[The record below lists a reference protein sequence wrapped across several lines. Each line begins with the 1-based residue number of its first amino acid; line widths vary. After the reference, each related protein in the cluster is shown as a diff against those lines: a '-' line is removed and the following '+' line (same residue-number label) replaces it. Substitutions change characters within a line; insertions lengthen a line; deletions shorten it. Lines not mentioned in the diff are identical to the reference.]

1 MRPAS
6 YIASRLFNLSNQYV
20 SSTIIRIAILSV
32 AIGLAVMI
40 VSVAIVVGFKN
51 QIRDKVIGF
60 IAPIKIEVLDNN
72 ASVEAKPFALD
83 STLFKLISSVDGVNH
98 VQGVVFKPALIKT
111 NDQIQGMVIK
121 GVGKDYDQ
129 SYFTNKIIEGKIP
142 DFQDST
148 VSDDVLIS
156 KNIADKLQV
165 ATGDYLRFWFVSSD
179 QQHTRGRKL
188 LISGIYETGLL
199 EFDRIY
205 AFADVRHLQKLNNW
219 NTNQF
224 STVEVITKDVAL
236 NQVIND
242 KLYNELPVE
251 LTSMTVRESYPQ
263 IFDWLDL
270 QDVNVLIIIVLMVL
284 VSGITM
290 LGTLLIIILERTSM
304 VGLLKALGATNGMI
318 RNIFHVLSLS
328 ILLRG
333 LIIGNIVGI
342 GFCLFQSYFG
352 ILKLPAE
359 SYYLTEVPIDITIY
373 QVLFINTGTLLL
385 WAIMLYIPVTVI
397 NKINPSRAIRYE

>member
-60 IAPIKIEVLDNN
+60 IAPIKIELLDNN
-72 ASVEAKPFALD
+72 ASVEAKPFVFD
-83 STLFKLISSVDGVNH
+83 STLFNLITSIDGVNH
-98 VQGVVFKPALIKT
+98 VQGVIFKPALIKT
-111 NDQIQGMVIK
+111 NDQIQGIVIK
-121 GVGKDYDQ
+121 GVGNDYDL
-129 SYFTNKIIEGKIP
+129 SYFTNKVIEGKIP

-148 VSDDVLIS
+148 ASDEVLIS

-165 ATGDYLRFWFVSSD
+165 GTGDFLRFWFVSSD

-219 NTNQF
+219 NTDQF
-224 STVEVITKDVAL
+224 STIEVITKDVTL

-333 LIIGNIVGI
+333 LIIGNIFGI
-342 GFCLFQSYFG
+342 GFCFFQSYFG
-352 ILKLPAE
+352 MLKLPAE

-373 QVLFINTGTLLL
+373 QVLFINSGTLLL

>member
-60 IAPIKIEVLDNN
+60 IAPIKIELLDNN
-72 ASVEAKPFALD
+72 ASVEAKPFVFD
-83 STLFKLISSVDGVNH
+83 STLFNLITSIDGVNH
-98 VQGVVFKPALIKT
+98 VQGVIFKPALIKT
-111 NDQIQGMVIK
+111 DDQIQGIVIK
-121 GVGKDYDQ
+121 GVGNDYDQ

-142 DFQDST
+142 DFQDIT
-148 VSDDVLIS
+148 ASDGVLIS

-165 ATGDYLRFWFVSSD
+165 GTGDYLRFWFVSSD

-219 NTNQF
+219 NTDQF
-224 STVEVITKDVAL
+224 STVEVITKDVTL
-236 NQVIND
+236 NQSING

-270 QDVNVLIIIVLMVL
+270 QDVNVLIIIILMVL

-304 VGLLKALGATNGMI
+304 VGLLKAL
-318 RNIFHVLSLS
+318 VL
-328 ILLRG
+328 RT
-333 LIIGNIVGI
+333 
-342 GFCLFQSYFG
+342 
-352 ILKLPAE
+352 A
-359 SYYLTEVPIDITIY
+359 
-373 QVLFINTGTLLL
+373 
-385 WAIMLYIPVTVI
+385 
-397 NKINPSRAIRYE
+397 